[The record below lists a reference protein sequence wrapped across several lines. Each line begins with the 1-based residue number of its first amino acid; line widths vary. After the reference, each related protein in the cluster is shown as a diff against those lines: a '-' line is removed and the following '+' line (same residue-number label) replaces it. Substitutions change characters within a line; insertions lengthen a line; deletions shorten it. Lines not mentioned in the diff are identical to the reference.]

1 MPTRPV
7 LAPLLALLAVAQQPA
22 AKPAPELYPPERPA
36 THVLFFLLDGKLEAE
51 PLRKALSELSTKDAS
66 CALVCGPRQT
76 PARPGAQ
83 FVAVEA
89 PASVGTKELLPA
101 LRKGCEG
108 VSALAVTCFEGGSST
123 LGANAEGQGFLGMG
137 ARDFVLGMSGEV
149 RWYDAQGGWR
159 QFYPPRRQARR
170 EGDRRPLRESSSAPS
185 SAATPGHV
193 ARSASTGRWPS
204 RSTPRPPRARR
215 RRSARLAGVTRCRLD
230 PSARTLAL
238 ELRLENLR
246 APGCGCPSPAPI
258 PRARARRRRPARART
273 PRCVRVS
280 TRWPCSRSWTRR
292 SSRSR
297 RERPRRAGSRRA
309 FLAE

>member
-159 QFYPPRRQARR
+159 QFYSLAGKLGAKEIADRYAKLFGPFGS
-170 EGDRRPLRESSSAPS
+170 GD
-185 SAATPGHV
+185 PGHV
-193 ARSASTGRWPS
+193 AEERLHWTLAEPLDAKAAA
-204 RSTPRPPRARR
+204 RAEKAI
-215 RRSARLAGVTRCRLD
+215 ARLAGVTRCRLD

-238 ELRLENLR
+238 ELRLENLKSSGPR
-246 APGCGCPSPAPI
+246 LSFPGADPAREGAAPAAGARENAPVRARFDTLAVFEILDKEKLALAPGAAAP
-258 PRARARRRRPARART
+258 
-273 PRCVRVS
+273 
-280 TRWPCSRSWTRR
+280 
-292 SSRSR
+292 
-297 RERPRRAGSRRA
+297 GGK
-309 FLAE
+309 